1 MNEFIKI
8 LLSLSAS
15 GTLLLLL
22 ILGLKPLYKNRFSKR
37 WQYYIWIVVA
47 LRFLLPFT
55 PDTTIIGSLFEKFDT
70 ATITNEIPTNPN
82 VPVPADTGN
91 SKAEPIQTN
100 REVTTAAMREPF
112 NKYVCLFFIWSA
124 LALVLFVR
132 KVTVYQGFIQYIK
145 AGNKEVSDVKTLNLL
160 SDCEEKLN
168 IKTRVELSCNSLIAS
183 PMLIGF
189 FRPRIILPI
198 GELEDKELSYIFVHE
213 LIHYKQRDMFYK
225 WLIQIVVC
233 VHWFNPFV
241 YLLEREVNKSCE
253 LSCDEKVISV
263 LDDTARREYGDTLIS
278 FLKSNNLYKSSLAS
292 VTLTEGAEQ
301 LKERLGAIMKF
312 RKKSKVI
319 IAITT
324 IFTVA
329 VCVCFF
335 VTGAYAAPSVANEK
349 KLFMEAATDIYG
361 NDEEKK
367 QFTEI
372 ITASGEMIGIIDNN
386 KEIERFVKQLD
397 IESWNDMEQLPEDI
411 DLVYSYIS
419 YEVIDEPIFLQ
430 DGKQLV
436 NMSTLEFY
444 ISSKGEYI
452 IRDYNQEIETIA
464 RISEKAGQFLNA
476 PEDLELNK
484 NITAKDILN
493 GWGLDFYVP
502 NSDIEKTDDIE
513 NVRYYQGETSFT
525 EKELRKTSNEQKIQF
540 YGADKNTLLNEIDD
554 ISEIAQYLNGLALDR
569 WEYVDDAPNPEEVE
583 CQIVRFMLS
592 RHSNE
597 KELKEMDTQIL
608 YKSGGNY
615 YIEEIIS
622 GEYSDRGEFITY
634 YQVSE
639 EIAKYILSYIET
651 YDRNRTQEQSEQR
664 MEEQDVSDDENSIF
678 EMELDKYY
686 DDTDPFVN
694 ERLFCVS
701 EDISTLK
708 SEISFQMDGKN
719 GIVEIK
725 DNETDELIW
734 TNTWNENIENDTF
747 TISLNNI
754 LKENEYVIRFVGTE
768 INYAKIKVVFESDLV
783 QERERPRKSN

>member
-8 LLSLSAS
+8 LLSLSVS
-15 GTLLLLL
+15 GALLLLL
-22 ILGLKPLYKNRFSKR
+22 ILGLKPLYKNKFSKR

-70 ATITNEIPTNPN
+70 AVITNEIPASPN

-100 REVTTAAMREPF
+100 REIATAAMREPVD
-112 NKYVCLFFIWSA
+112 KYVCLFFIWSA

-145 AGNKEVSDVKTLNLL
+145 AGNKEVSDIKILNLL

-168 IKTRVELSCNSLIAS
+168 IKTRVELSCNPLIAS

-189 FRPRIILPI
+189 FRPRIILPAH
-198 GELEDKELSYIFVHE
+198 EWEDKELSYIFVHE

-241 YLLEREVNKSCE
+241 YLLEKEVNKSCE
-253 LSCDEKVISV
+253 LSCDEKVISI
-263 LDDTARREYGDTLIS
+263 LDEKAKREYGDTLIS

-319 IAITT
+319 IAITA

-329 VCVCFF
+329 VCICFF
-335 VTGAYAAPSVANEK
+335 VTGAYAAPSTANEK
-349 KLFMEAATDIYG
+349 KSFMEAATDIFG

-372 ITASGEMIGIIDNN
+372 ISASGEMIGIIDNN
-386 KEIERFVKQLD
+386 KEIERLVKQLD

-419 YEVIDEPIFLQ
+419 YEVIDEPIFLP
-430 DGKQLV
+430 DGIPLV
-436 NMSTLEFY
+436 HMSTLELY
-444 ISSKGEYI
+444 ISDKGEYI
-452 IRDYNQEIETIA
+452 IRDYDQEIETIA

-484 NITAKDILN
+484 NITAKDILD

-513 NVRYYQGETSFT
+513 AARYYQGDTSFIENARYYQGKTSFT
-525 EKELRKTSNEQKIQF
+525 EKELRKTSKEQKIQF

-554 ISEIAQYLNGLALDR
+554 ISEIAQYLNGLALDQ
-569 WEYVDDAPNPEEVE
+569 WEYADNAPNPEEVE

-592 RHSNE
+592 RDNK

-608 YKSGGNY
+608 YKSNGNY
-615 YIEEIIS
+615 YIEEIIP
-622 GEYSDRGEFITY
+622 GEYSDRGDSITH

-639 EIAKYILSYIET
+639 EIAKYILSYI
-651 YDRNRTQEQSEQR
+651 
-664 MEEQDVSDDENSIF
+664 
-678 EMELDKYY
+678 
-686 DDTDPFVN
+686 
-694 ERLFCVS
+694 
-701 EDISTLK
+701 
-708 SEISFQMDGKN
+708 
-719 GIVEIK
+719 GI
-725 DNETDELIW
+725 
-734 TNTWNENIENDTF
+734 
-747 TISLNNI
+747 
-754 LKENEYVIRFVGTE
+754 
-768 INYAKIKVVFESDLV
+768 A
-783 QERERPRKSN
+783 SN

>member
-1 MNEFIKI
+1 
-8 LLSLSAS
+8 
-15 GTLLLLL
+15 
-22 ILGLKPLYKNRFSKR
+22 
-37 WQYYIWIVVA
+37 
-47 LRFLLPFT
+47 
-55 PDTTIIGSLFEKFDT
+55 
-70 ATITNEIPTNPN
+70 
-82 VPVPADTGN
+82 
-91 SKAEPIQTN
+91 
-100 REVTTAAMREPF
+100 MREPVD
-112 NKYVCLFFIWSA
+112 KYICLFFIWSA

-145 AGNKEVSDVKTLNLL
+145 AGNKEVSDIKILNLL
-160 SDCEEKLN
+160 SDCEEKLK
-168 IKTRVELSCNSLIAS
+168 IKTRVELSCNPLIAS

-189 FRPRIILPI
+189 FRPRIILPV

-213 LIHYKQRDMFYK
+213 LTHYKQRDMFYK

-241 YLLEREVNKSCE
+241 YLLEKEVNKSCE

-263 LDDTARREYGDTLIS
+263 LDDTARREYGDILIS

-319 IAITT
+319 IAITA

-329 VCVCFF
+329 VCICFF
-335 VTGAYAAPSVANEK
+335 VTGAYTAPSIANEK
-349 KLFMEAATDIYG
+349 KPFMEAATDIFG

-372 ITASGEMIGIIDNN
+372 ISASGEMIGIIDNN

-397 IESWNDMEQLPEDI
+397 IESWNYMEQLPEDM

-436 NMSTLEFY
+436 NKSTLEFY

-464 RISEKAGQFLNA
+464 RISEKAGRFLNA

-484 NITAKDILN
+484 NITAKDILD

-502 NSDIEKTDDIE
+502 NSDIESDIE
-513 NVRYYQGETSFT
+513 KIIETARYYQGKTSFT
-525 EKELRKTSNEQKIQF
+525 EKELRKTSKEQKIQF
-540 YGADKNTLLNEIDD
+540 YGADQNTLLNEIDD
-554 ISEIAQYLNGLALDR
+554 ISEIAQYLNGLALDQ
-569 WEYVDDAPNPEEVE
+569 WEYTDNAPKPGEVE

-592 RHSNE
+592 RDNK

-608 YKSGGNY
+608 YKSDGNY
-615 YIEEIIS
+615 YIEEIIP
-622 GEYSDRGEFITY
+622 GEYSDRGDIITH

-639 EIAKYILSYIET
+639 EIAKYILSYI
-651 YDRNRTQEQSEQR
+651 
-664 MEEQDVSDDENSIF
+664 
-678 EMELDKYY
+678 
-686 DDTDPFVN
+686 
-694 ERLFCVS
+694 
-701 EDISTLK
+701 
-708 SEISFQMDGKN
+708 
-719 GIVEIK
+719 GI
-725 DNETDELIW
+725 T
-734 TNTWNENIENDTF
+734 
-747 TISLNNI
+747 
-754 LKENEYVIRFVGTE
+754 
-768 INYAKIKVVFESDLV
+768 
-783 QERERPRKSN
+783 SN

>member
-8 LLSLSAS
+8 LLSLSVS
-15 GTLLLLL
+15 GALLLLL
-22 ILGLKPLYKNRFSKR
+22 ILGLKPLYKNKFSKR

-70 ATITNEIPTNPN
+70 TAITNEIPTSPN

-100 REVTTAAMREPF
+100 REITTAAMREPF

-145 AGNKEVSDVKTLNLL
+145 AGNKEVSDIKILNLL

-168 IKTRVELSCNSLIAS
+168 IKTRVELSCNPLIAS

-189 FRPRIILPI
+189 FRPRIILPV
-198 GELEDKELSYIFVHE
+198 GEWEDKELSYIFVHE

-241 YLLEREVNKSCE
+241 YLLEKEVNKSCE
-253 LSCDEKVISV
+253 LSCDEKVISI
-263 LDDTARREYGDTLIS
+263 LNEKAKREYGDTLIS

-312 RKKSKVI
+312 RKKSKAI
-319 IAITT
+319 IAITA
-324 IFTVA
+324 IFTAA

-335 VTGAYAAPSVANEK
+335 VTGAYAAPSAANDMKTWKDSEILNEILTEDGVYYIFCDGAGEDDKPLSSVSAGSIKFVLVRKDSYTSIGPFDNMETLMEDVAEQCEYMNTLTQEEK
-349 KLFMEAATDIYG
+349 KLVMEAVADICG
-361 NDEEKK
+361 NVE
-367 QFTEI
+367 
-372 ITASGEMIGIIDNN
+372 SDN
-386 KEIERFVKQLD
+386 K
-397 IESWNDMEQLPEDI
+397 
-411 DLVYSYIS
+411 
-419 YEVIDEPIFLQ
+419 
-430 DGKQLV
+430 
-436 NMSTLEFY
+436 
-444 ISSKGEYI
+444 
-452 IRDYNQEIETIA
+452 
-464 RISEKAGQFLNA
+464 
-476 PEDLELNK
+476 
-484 NITAKDILN
+484 
-493 GWGLDFYVP
+493 
-502 NSDIEKTDDIE
+502 
-513 NVRYYQGETSFT
+513 
-525 EKELRKTSNEQKIQF
+525 
-540 YGADKNTLLNEIDD
+540 
-554 ISEIAQYLNGLALDR
+554 
-569 WEYVDDAPNPEEVE
+569 
-583 CQIVRFMLS
+583 
-592 RHSNE
+592 
-597 KELKEMDTQIL
+597 
-608 YKSGGNY
+608 
-615 YIEEIIS
+615 
-622 GEYSDRGEFITY
+622 
-634 YQVSE
+634 
-639 EIAKYILSYIET
+639 
-651 YDRNRTQEQSEQR
+651 
-664 MEEQDVSDDENSIF
+664 NSIF
-678 EMELDKYY
+678 EMELDRYY

-708 SEISFQMDGKN
+708 AKISFQMDGKS
-719 GIVEIK
+719 GLVEIR

-734 TNTWNENIENDTF
+734 ANTWNENIENDTF

-768 INYAKIKVVFESDLV
+768 INYAKIEVIFESGLV
-783 QERERPRKSN
+783 RERERPRKSN